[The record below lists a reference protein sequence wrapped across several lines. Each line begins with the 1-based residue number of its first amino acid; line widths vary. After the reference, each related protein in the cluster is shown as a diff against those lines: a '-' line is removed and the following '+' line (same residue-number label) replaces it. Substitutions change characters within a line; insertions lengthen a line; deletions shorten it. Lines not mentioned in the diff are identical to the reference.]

1 MTNSAFPTKKITDE
15 TLGEY
20 LAAGRSAA
28 GLSLERLADEL
39 SVSPKYLKAL
49 ENNNFE
55 ILPPE
60 VYTFGLLKRYCKL
73 LNLEERRA
81 LRLFKNKRS
90 RKNVSFF
97 SRPVIYRNFLDR
109 TLTYRNFIFL
119 LIFTLLCSLGFYL
132 IKTLYPLY
140 TNPYFELDNPELCS
154 RTVGEE
160 NIKISGT
167 IKPEEKIWINNEE
180 INPDKDGRFY
190 SDIFL
195 KEGEN
200 KIKIK
205 VLNKFGRVREETC
218 LIKKN

>member
-1 MTNSAFPTKKITDE
+1 MTNLAFPTKKITDE

-20 LAAGRSAA
+20 LASGRTVL
-28 GLSLERLADEL
+28 GLPLERLAEEL

-49 ENNNFE
+49 EDNNFE
-55 ILPPE
+55 VLPPE
-60 VYTFGLLKRYCKL
+60 IYTIGLLKRYCKL
-73 LNLEERRA
+73 LGLEEKRA
-81 LRLFKNKRS
+81 LRLFKSKRS

-132 IKTLYPLY
+132 VRTLYPLY
-140 TNPYFELDNPELCS
+140 TNPYFELDDPDICS
-154 RTVGEE
+154 QAVDEE

-200 KIKIK
+200 KINIK
-205 VLNKFGRVREETC
+205 VLNKFGRSREETC